1 MILMALSQSPKDPN
15 MTEKAI
21 DKRFTQMVEALHL
34 TDPTDD
40 QLDLLFRI
48 ASTDPQD
55 AATFI
60 SLFANKEA

>member
-1 MILMALSQSPKDPN
+1 

-60 SLFANKEA
+60 SLFADQAE

>member
-60 SLFANKEA
+60 SLFADQAE